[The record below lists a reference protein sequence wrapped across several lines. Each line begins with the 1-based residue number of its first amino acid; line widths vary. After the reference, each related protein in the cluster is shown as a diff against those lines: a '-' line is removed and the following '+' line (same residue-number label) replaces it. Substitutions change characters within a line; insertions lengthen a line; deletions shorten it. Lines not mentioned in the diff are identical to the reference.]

1 MHIHDKEQKLL
12 RYSTVYNYLDKQS
25 IDLKKLKII
34 MIIPLVPFL

>member
-12 RYSTVYNYLDKQS
+12 RYLTVYNYLDKQS